1 MWLPHRIIILHELF
15 NMIAVTHE
23 CPRTHN
29 GFVALVI
36 EMIEKLEGSI
46 SMLKKLGSENL
57 RWATISPLAS
67 AANASAKTL
76 QSSLW
81 REFE

>member
-1 MWLPHRIIILHELF
+1 
-15 NMIAVTHE
+15 MIAVTHE

-57 RWATISPLAS
+57 R
-67 AANASAKTL
+67 
-76 QSSLW
+76 
-81 REFE
+81 